1 MIAWMLFPTLA
12 ALFAQTA
19 FHPNWLKYGQLP
31 FWLVFGS
38 TMIVP
43 QLWAAARVIPIRRAV
58 RECRGRVCTNCLYD
72 LRGQPDDGQCPECG
86 QRYLMLT
93 VLAQWK
99 KAYPRLFKDSHT

>member
-1 MIAWMLFPTLA
+1 MNITLLMFSFDPVAFGHVVAMAIA
-12 ALFAQTA
+12 FAPMVA
-19 FHPNWLKYGQLP
+19 PVVVA
-31 FWLVFGS
+31 VFYS
-38 TMIVP
+38 
-43 QLWAAARVIPIRRAV
+43 IPIRRAV

-99 KAYPRLFKDSHT
+99 KAYPRPFKDSHT